1 MSKDKTINING
12 KIFKE
17 KDLNEKAK
25 SLVLSLEVINEEI
38 QRIEK
43 KLAIAKTARNAYGI
57 SLSPNLPEKEAAKNK
72 KKDVVSINN
81 KIYSYEDMNEKAMAD
96 IMSISVVD
104 KKIASLES
112 DLAITKTAKNLY
124 SKSLIEEVK

>member
-1 MSKDKTINING
+1 M
-12 KIFKE
+12 
-17 KDLNEKAK
+17 
-25 SLVLSLEVINEEI
+25 
-38 QRIEK
+38 
-43 KLAIAKTARNAYGI
+43 
-57 SLSPNLPEKEAAKNK
+57 
-72 KKDVVSINN
+72 SINN

-124 SKSLIEEVK
+124 S

>member
-1 MSKDKTINING
+1 M
-12 KIFKE
+12 
-17 KDLNEKAK
+17 
-25 SLVLSLEVINEEI
+25 
-38 QRIEK
+38 
-43 KLAIAKTARNAYGI
+43 
-57 SLSPNLPEKEAAKNK
+57 
-72 KKDVVSINN
+72 SINN

>member
-1 MSKDKTINING
+1 MSIVTING
-12 KIFKE
+12 KKYNDKKFSKNTKNCLE
-17 KDLNEKAK
+17 SLNITNIEIKRIN
-25 SLVLSLEVINEEI
+25 SLIAIN
-38 QRIEK
+38 
-43 KLAIAKTARNAYGI
+43 KTAKNAYGI